1 MPALARYGE
10 TFGQTDL
17 ETVVGIFG
25 KLVGRIADERDA
37 LDAGEDEDARR
48 RVRGPFL

>member
-1 MPALARYGE
+1 M
-10 TFGQTDL
+10 TFRQSYL

-37 LDAGEDEDARR
+37 LDVTHDEEEKDARR
-48 RVRGPFL
+48 RVREVL